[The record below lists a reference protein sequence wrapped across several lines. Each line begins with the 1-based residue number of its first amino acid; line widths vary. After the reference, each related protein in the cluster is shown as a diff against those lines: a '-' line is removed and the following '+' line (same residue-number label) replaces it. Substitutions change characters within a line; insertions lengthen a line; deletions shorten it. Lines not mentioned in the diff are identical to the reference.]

1 MGEGVQSRAQ
11 GVDYAYVAAC
21 RFKWRALQSMKPGA
35 RSAIYVKAICQR
47 DDCYFQT
54 LAEILTYVPRV
65 NSHASHVN

>member
-1 MGEGVQSRAQ
+1 VGEGVQSRAQ

-47 DDCYFQT
+47 D
-54 LAEILTYVPRV
+54 EG
-65 NSHASHVN
+65 